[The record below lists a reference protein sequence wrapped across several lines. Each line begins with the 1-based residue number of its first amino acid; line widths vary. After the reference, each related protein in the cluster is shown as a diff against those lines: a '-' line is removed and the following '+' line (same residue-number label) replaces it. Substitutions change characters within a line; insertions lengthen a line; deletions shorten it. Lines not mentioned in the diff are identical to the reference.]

1 MKVSIITPSY
11 NQGKFIEKT
20 LLSVLCQDYPDI
32 EYIVV
37 DGNSTDETIKI
48 LEYYKDYIDYLII
61 EPDRGQSDALNKG
74 FRLATGDILAYLN
87 SDDVYADQNVIS
99 TAVKYFQETSADV
112 VYGCRKFISEDGY
125 QTNFH
130 PYREF
135 SEEYLVWTDY
145 IPQECTFW
153 GRSIFRKSGEW
164 INEEF
169 DFTMDYELWFRFLKQ
184 NAQFYAAPET
194 FGLFRYYPD
203 QKTRSRWKTVGLP
216 EIAKLHQRYN
226 GSTVSQ
232 DRMQAYFAEYTFGS
246 SNQEIISTIY
256 QSWKNYTE
264 FESKVFERLPI
275 DNWVYYHP
283 INPRRLQKNL

>member
-20 LLSVLCQDYPDI
+20 LLSVLCQNYPNI

-37 DGNSTDETIKI
+37 DGNSSDGTIEI
-48 LEYYKDYIDYLII
+48 LEYYRDFIDHLII

-87 SDDVYADQNVIS
+87 SDDVYADQNVVS
-99 TAVKYFQETSADV
+99 TVIKYFQETKADV

-130 PYREF
+130 PYREY
-135 SEEYLVWTDY
+135 SKEYLVWTDY
-145 IPQECTFW
+145 IPQECVFW
-153 GRSIFRKSGEW
+153 GRDIFRKAGEW

-169 DFTMDYELWFRFLKQ
+169 DFAMDYELWFRFLEHD
-184 NAQFYAAPET
+184 ARFYAAPET
-194 FGLFRYYPD
+194 FGFFRYYPD
-203 QKTRSRWKTVGLP
+203 QKSNSRWKTVGLP

-226 GSTVSQ
+226 GSTIPQ
-232 DRMQAYFAEYTFGS
+232 DKMYAYFAEYTFGS
-246 SNQEIISTIY
+246 SNQALISRFY
-256 QSWKNYTE
+256 ESWRNYAE
-264 FESKVFERLPI
+264 FESRIFECLPI
-275 DNWVYYHP
+275 DNWVYYCQ
-283 INPRRLQKNL
+283 INPRRLRKQF